1 MRGKEKEKR
10 GGRWGSRGGGEEE
23 GEGGGRQ
30 REREEQGREDMV
42 KIGKEKAGG
51 WGRRGREE
59 VNSSATRK
67 CYSYHNSL
75 LSATLI
81 SIQFYRVCM
90 YLGSM

>member
-10 GGRWGSRGGGEEE
+10 GGGQEGGGGQRERGTGKREHGEDRE
-23 GEGGGRQ
+23 GEGQ
-30 REREEQGREDMV
+30 
-42 KIGKEKAGG
+42 G

-81 SIQFYRVCM
+81 SIQFY
-90 YLGSM
+90 